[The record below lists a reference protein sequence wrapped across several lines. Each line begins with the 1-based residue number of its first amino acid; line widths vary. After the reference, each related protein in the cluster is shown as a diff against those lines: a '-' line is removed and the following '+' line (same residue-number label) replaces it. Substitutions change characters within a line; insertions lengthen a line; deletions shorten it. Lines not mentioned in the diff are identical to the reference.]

1 LKQKVYFVI
10 WHRILIDVVED
21 TKKAEEILTKFGIGD
36 LYFLY
41 ENMHNKK
48 TSFEKKYRT
57 LKSYVEILV
66 DYIFLDKEQQKD
78 FKNEKDKLFISF
90 NKKDI
95 IDALENK
102 ESFKKLIKEVTDQTF
117 KKCQFCL

>member
-1 LKQKVYFVI
+1 MKK
-10 WHRILIDVVED
+10 IL
-21 TKKAEEILTKFGIGD
+21 A
-36 LYFLY
+36 
-41 ENMHNKK
+41 
-48 TSFEKKYRT
+48 
-57 LKSYVEILV
+57 

-78 FKNEKDKLFISF
+78 FKNEKNKLFISF

-102 ESFKKLIKEVTDQTF
+102 ESFKKLIKEVNDQTF